1 MMHQE
6 FERIAGY
13 KVSFEDYTNIIE
25 PMYMATT
32 LSKEEFVKTLN
43 RKAFE
48 KKEERKPNIKKMQ
61 VRDHSGHT
69 RTPNGCYI
77 HIQYVDLVDVD
88 IKTGKFIIKELTEE
102 QSKELYLKGI
112 DLNLGY
118 DYDFDYTDC
127 VDTKKKPVELRWF

>member
-13 KVSFEDYTNIIE
+13 EVSFEDYTNIIE

-48 KKEERKPNIKKMQ
+48 KKEERIANIKKMG
-61 VRDHSGHT
+61 VRDHSGYR

-77 HIQYVDLVDVD
+77 HIQYVDLIDVD

-102 QSKELYLKGI
+102 QEKELYSKGI
-112 DLNLGY
+112 DLDLGY
-118 DYDFDYTDC
+118 DCDFDYTDC
-127 VDTKKKPVELRWF
+127 IDTKKKPIELRWF